1 VATDGGRK
9 SLAGIAA
16 AALVVVGLVAVLVW
30 KARAPKAPA
39 PEPTQAQ
46 EEATFS
52 SSAARGRLAKVG
64 GDPSLVGSWRADMKT
79 GDVTVV
85 TNLVL
90 RADGTFEQVI
100 VLPKARITRA
110 GQYAATGGVLRFASV
125 SCQTDA
131 PAETEMLCKSP
142 MYDSS
147 YVLGAD
153 DLSVTVHRAS
163 GDLQQVRFVR
173 GSGT

>member
-1 VATDGGRK
+1 VAALAAVG
-9 SLAGIAA
+9 LAG
-16 AALVVVGLVAVLVW
+16 VLVW
-30 KARAPKAPA
+30 KVRAPKVPA
-39 PEPTQAQ
+39 PEPAQ
-46 EEATFS
+46 EEAAFS
-52 SSAARGRLAKVG
+52 SSSARDRLAKVG
-64 GDPSLVGSWRADMKT
+64 GDPSLVGAWRADMKM

-85 TNLVL
+85 TNLTL

-131 PAETEMLCKSP
+131 PAQTEMLCKSP

-147 YVLGAD
+147 YVLDVEG
-153 DLSVTVHRAS
+153 LTVNVHRTTG
-163 GDLQQVRFVR
+163 GDQQVRFVR
-173 GSGT
+173 GNGT